1 LVEVARDG
9 EKAAEQAMEAA
20 DKRFQVGDASRLE
33 INAARVERGRA
44 TQERSRAEQRA
55 ATALAELQL
64 LLALPP
70 EEPCIVRG
78 ELAVAPIDQPETLDA
93 LITRAA
99 ESRADIVA
107 ARFDLESA
115 RAESKLADRQ
125 WMPSPR
131 FGAAFSHE
139 EGADIVQG
147 LVGVDLPTFNRNQAG
162 RGAASAR
169 VLQADQALQAVRRR
183 AEQEVRLADLRL
195 RAAEQV
201 SSAYA
206 SEVVSAMRENL
217 DLGNRAYQAGQIDF
231 TQLLLIR
238 RESLEAQRGYVDAL
252 EELNSAR
259 SELDRAVGREMP

>member
-1 LVEVARDG
+1 
-9 EKAAEQAMEAA
+9 
-20 DKRFQVGDASRLE
+20 
-33 INAARVERGRA
+33 
-44 TQERSRAEQRA
+44 
-55 ATALAELQL
+55 
-64 LLALPP
+64 
-70 EEPCIVRG
+70 
-78 ELAVAPIDQPETLDA
+78 
-93 LITRAA
+93 
-99 ESRADIVA
+99 
-107 ARFDLESA
+107 
-115 RAESKLADRQ
+115 
-125 WMPSPR
+125 
-131 FGAAFSHE
+131 
-139 EGADIVQG
+139 
-147 LVGVDLPTFNRNQAG
+147 
-162 RGAASAR
+162 
-169 VLQADQALQAVRRR
+169 VRRR